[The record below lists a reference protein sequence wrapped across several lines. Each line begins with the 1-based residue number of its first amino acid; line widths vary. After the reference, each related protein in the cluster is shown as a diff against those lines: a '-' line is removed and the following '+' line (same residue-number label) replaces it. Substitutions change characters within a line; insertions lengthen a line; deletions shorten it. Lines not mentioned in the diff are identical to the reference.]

1 MADANAP
8 KKRWWEWILGD
19 VAISGIIA
27 GILNYTLKTFSPKAL
42 DKLSKLLGEHVTK
55 RYIEDK
61 RAEILNDLRKME
73 TSKPPRETKKTLGSP
88 YKSDSGPSRRSV
100 HHSAL

>member
-61 RAEILNDLRKME
+61 RAEILNDLPKDGNIQTPARNQKN
-73 TSKPPRETKKTLGSP
+73 
-88 YKSDSGPSRRSV
+88 SGLAIQKR
-100 HHSAL
+100 